1 MHVMVLMLNKSV
13 GMHGTSL
20 HFQDDNDTTYPGGY
34 LNKIE
39 IIGSFIQIF
48 RIY

>member
-1 MHVMVLMLNKSV
+1 MVLMLNKSV